1 MNFEQIWIN
10 YRGALKGYLTN
21 KISQPDE
28 VDDLLQEI
36 LIKTYLKLDSLD
48 SVANLKSWLFKIA
61 HNTVI
66 DYYRKFKP
74 ELVDELDA
82 IFVEESESVQS
93 ELTACIL
100 PFIQAL
106 PTENADLLMAID
118 INQVSQK
125 KYAEQLGISYST
137 LKSRVQKSR
146 QMLKKSYDDCCHF
159 NYDNQGN
166 LMDYERKA
174 CNKSC

>member
-1 MNFEQIWIN
+1 MSFEQIWTD
-10 YRGALKGYLTN
+10 YRGALKGYLAN
-21 KISQPDE
+21 KVSQPDE
-28 VDDLLQEI
+28 VDDLLQEV
-36 LIKTYLKLDSLD
+36 LLKTYLKLDSLE
-48 SVANLKSWLFKIA
+48 SEAGLKPWLFKIA
-61 HNTVI
+61 HNSVI

-74 ELVDELDA
+74 EIVDELDT
-82 IFVEESESVQS
+82 IFVEESVNVQS
-93 ELTACIL
+93 ELAACIL
-100 PFIQAL
+100 PFIQSL
-106 PTENADLLMAID
+106 PSENADLLMAVD

-125 KYAEQLGISYST
+125 DHAEQLGVSYST

-166 LMDYERKA
+166 LLDYERKN